1 MIALQCFYSC
11 ERRKDIKKMPKPF
24 IKLDEP
30 NTNQNIVIER
40 KGNKPMKSTNKL
52 LWVFSALIILAM
64 MITSCAPAAPEAT
77 QAPAVPEAPAATKA
91 PTVPDAPVATE
102 APVVVKPAEK
112 KIIRVAYNRELDV
125 LNPFTSQMSCSIEFT
140 MQEGLVQNNDKGEV
154 VPILAKEIPSL
165 ANGGIVA
172 KPDGTYEIT
181 WHLQEGVKWHDG
193 VDFTSKDVCFTSNWI
208 TSEGSETYNRD
219 DYLGIKNCATP
230 DDNTAVFTWDG
241 LYGGFSNLFESILP
255 EHLLGKLSTVEIV
268 QNVEF
273 NRSPIGTG
281 PYKFAEWKAGEYIR
295 VVKNE
300 NYWRGPDYPKADE
313 MIFQFITDDN
323 TRLNALKTG
332 EYTIGEILPLQ
343 VKEFKDNPNGTVK
356 MIDSNRFMRFDVSIT
371 TEKGKKL
378 FSDVNVRQAI
388 YHAIDRQAIADQL
401 LEGTVTV
408 INSPLNPN
416 GVWVNKNVKAYNYD
430 MALAQK
436 MLDEAGW
443 VVGPDGVRAKDGQ
456 RFSFTILLRG
466 GAQDRIAIA
475 QVIQAELKEVGIE
488 VQFEVL
494 ESTASTAKWRSGDWE
509 ATVSAYFLTADPSIT
524 TLYLCGG
531 SNNFSGFCDPKL
543 DEALKA
549 SDLNIDFEK
558 RKPLLDEAQAILAED
573 AFTLPLYS
581 QVTPMYISNNL
592 EGFLGSGTNFESY
605 WNVYEWGLK

>member
-466 GAQDRIAIA
+466 GAQDRIAIS